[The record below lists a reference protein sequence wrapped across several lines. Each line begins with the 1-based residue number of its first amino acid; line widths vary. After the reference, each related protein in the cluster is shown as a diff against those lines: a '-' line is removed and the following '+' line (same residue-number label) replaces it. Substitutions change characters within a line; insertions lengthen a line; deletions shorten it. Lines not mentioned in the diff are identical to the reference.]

1 MAVSRRILLA
11 ALLPP
16 GAASAEEGH
25 RLEVAGA
32 IAPPAPRRL
41 ALADLDAIG
50 AGELVTRTPW
60 THGPQR
66 FGGLPLGRLLEALGA
81 RGDRLHAMA
90 LNDYAAS
97 MPVAAVVRDGG
108 FVAARRDG
116 RPLPVREGGPFWLI
130 FPWSRRPELDTA
142 VHRQRSVWQLR
153 RIEVA

>member
-1 MAVSRRILLA
+1 MAVSRRLLLA
-11 ALLPP
+11 AVLSPD
-16 GAASAEEGH
+16 AAAADGP

-32 IAPPAPRRL
+32 IAPPAPRWLGL
-41 ALADLDAIG
+41 AELDAIA

-60 THGPQR
+60 TRGPQR
-66 FGGLPLGRLLEALGA
+66 FGGLPLARLLAALGA
-81 RGDRLHAMA
+81 RGERLHAQA

-97 MPVAAVVRDGG
+97 MPVAAVVEDGG
-108 FVAARRDG
+108 FLATRRG
-116 RPLPVREGGPFWLI
+116 GLPMAVREGGPFWLI